1 MEKEM
6 FEMLIGKDE
15 IETRIGELAAKID
28 YDYNGEEVV
37 VVPVLKGGMIF
48 ACSLML
54 ELKSTPVVVDYI
66 DVSSYGNNTSSMG
79 EVIPNK
85 WLRDSVCDK
94 NVLIVDDIIDSGKNI
109 EAFIKK
115 SNKNYNLLGIAI
127 GTKITNA
134 VNRNK
139 IKRLIRENYRLN
151 EQKILNGYSIVFLW
165 KKKSDIENATFN
177 NIKKDM
183 LKIFDKAGI
192 IEETE

>member
-1 MEKEM
+1 MKKTK
-6 FEMLIGKDE
+6 MLKKNYE
-15 IETRIGELAAKID
+15 FR
-28 YDYNGEEVV
+28 Y
-37 VVPVLKGGMIF
+37 VLSKG
-48 ACSLML
+48 
-54 ELKSTPVVVDYI
+54 TY
-66 DVSSYGNNTSSMG
+66 Y
-79 EVIPNK
+79 
-85 WLRDSVCDK
+85 
-94 NVLIVDDIIDSGKNI
+94 SGKNI

-134 VNRNK
+134 VNINK